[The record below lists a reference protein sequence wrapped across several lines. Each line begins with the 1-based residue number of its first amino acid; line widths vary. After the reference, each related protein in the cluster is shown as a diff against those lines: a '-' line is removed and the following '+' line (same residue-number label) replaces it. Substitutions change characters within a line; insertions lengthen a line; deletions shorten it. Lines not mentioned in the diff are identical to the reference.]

1 MSYSKTNT
9 MKRTKSLRKTA
20 TKVEQEKDSKK
31 EIEKINVDDFDFYEK
46 IGRNEFGYNR
56 LCKNVESNKIYSM
69 KILKKCDLLQSK
81 IVEHLKSEYTILS
94 TIYHPFIAE
103 LKGVN
108 TKNPTS
114 LYFLFE
120 FVQGGDLST
129 LLDTKKQF
137 PLEMAKF
144 YAASILT
151 IFDYLHKKKIIYRN
165 LRPENILL
173 GTDGYIKLTN
183 FSFAKIMKRDTTN
196 TFCGSPEYLAPEM
209 INKIG
214 HNKGV
219 DFWSL
224 GILLYEM
231 LVGITPFAD
240 TDPMKIYQKINRGKI
255 IMPKSFSKELKIL
268 IKHLLMID
276 SKKRLGMK
284 EKGIFEIIN
293 HPFFNGF
300 DWKGL
305 LFKNIEAPYIP
316 TISGPMDV
324 SNYKKVNDNY
334 FDEED
339 IPIEKEK
346 DPFYNW
352 V

>member
-1 MSYSKTNT
+1 MSYSKSNT
-9 MKRTKSLRKTA
+9 LRKNKSLRKTLTRA
-20 TKVEQEKDSKK
+20 EDEKDNKK
-31 EIEKINVDDFDFYEK
+31 EIEKIRVDDFDFYEK
-46 IGRNEFGYNR
+46 IGRSELGYIK
-56 LCKNVESNKIYSM
+56 LCKNVQSNKIFSM
-69 KILKKCDLLQSK
+69 KILKKSDLLQSK
-81 IVEHLKSEYTILS
+81 IVEHLKNEYTILS
-94 TIYHPFIAE
+94 SIYHPFITE
-103 LKGVN
+103 LKGIN
-108 TKNPTS
+108 TKNPSS

-129 LLDTKKQF
+129 LLDVKKQ
-137 PLEMAKF
+137 LSLDMAKF
-144 YAASILT
+144 YAASVLT
-151 IFDYLHKKKIIYRN
+151 VFDYLHKKKIIYRN
-165 LRPENILL
+165 LKPENILI
-173 GTDGYIKLTN
+173 GSDGYIKLSN
-183 FSFAKIMKRDTTN
+183 FSFAKIMRHDTTN
-196 TFCGSPEYLAPEM
+196 TFCGTPEYLAPEM
-209 INKIG
+209 INKVG

-255 IMPKSFSKELKIL
+255 NMPRSFSKELKIL
-268 IKHLLMID
+268 IKHLLMFD
-276 SKKRLGMK
+276 PKKRLGMK

-293 HPFFNGF
+293 HPFFDGF

-316 TISGPMDV
+316 SISGPMDV

-334 FDEED
+334 FDDED

-352 V
+352 